1 MASLFQD
8 LRNALRSLRKRPG
21 FAAVIVLT
29 LALGIG
35 VNTAVFTVVNGVL
48 LSPLPYQEPDQL
60 VRLYQASAETT
71 SYESS
76 YVSGMGF
83 LTYREYDEIFEG
95 LAAVYTYRQR
105 GADLTGGDEAQRIV
119 VMPTSAGFFEV
130 LGVPPALG
138 REFTREEE
146 NSDAR
151 LAIISHG
158 LWQRYFNGAADALG
172 GTITLDGT
180 PVTVIGVMPD
190 GFLNPIGGQVDVWM
204 PEHLV
209 AGGRN
214 SWSNFYL
221 SVIGRLRGD
230 VSLEQARER
239 LRTLHAGLIE
249 EFPRAEW
256 VVPSLIPL
264 QQDMVG
270 DRSAMLGVLMGA
282 VGMVLLIACV
292 NVANVFLAHSA
303 GRKKEMAVRAALGA
317 GRRHLIGQ
325 FLSESVMLAALG
337 GFAGFLLAVFGVRL
351 LLAMGPD
358 ALPRIEELGIDRT
371 VLLFTMAASLL
382 TGLLFGSAPA
392 LQFSRP
398 DLERALRESERG
410 QSTSRRH
417 RRLHSA
423 LVVAEV
429 AVALILLVGAGLLIR
444 SFAALQEVELGVR
457 PDNVLTYEVHLPD
470 SAYGEADQRVAFYD
484 DFFDRVRALP
494 GVDVVGSASYLPTE
508 GQYHIWGVRR
518 TDVPEDTEL
527 GDWQLANIRVVDGD
541 FLEVM
546 RIPLLRGRL
555 LQETDRADSP
565 YVILVN
571 QLFADRYI
579 PDRDPLGV
587 PVRAGGEENREI
599 IGIVGD
605 TALTPNGNTEP
616 IVYIP
621 HNQFADDRNWAMI
634 QAVRTGAAPETLA
647 GQIRAELRD
656 VDPDL
661 VLYKVRTMDGVV
673 AAGVSPARFSM
684 TLMGVFAGLA
694 LVLAAV
700 GIYGVLSY
708 AVNQRTHEIGIRM
721 ALGAERSSV
730 RRMVVGQGLLLA
742 FAGILLGLAG
752 AYALSGWLSSLV
764 FEVQVTDP
772 WVFSAVVVILTV
784 VATLAGYLPA
794 RRATAIDPVRA
805 LRNE

>member
-1 MASLFQD
+1 MASLFHD
-8 LRNALRSLRKRPG
+8 LRSALRSLRKRPG
-21 FAAVIVLT
+21 FASVIVLT

-146 NSDAR
+146 DSDAR

-180 PVTVIGVMPD
+180 PLTVIGVMPD
-190 GFLNPIGGQVDVWM
+190 GFLNPIGGQVDAWM

-230 VSLEQARER
+230 VSLEQAR
-239 LRTLHAGLIE
+239 IE

-337 GFAGFLLAVFGVRL
+337 GIAGFLLAVFGVRL

-410 QSTSRRH
+410 QSASRRH

-457 PDNVLTYEVHLPD
+457 PDNVLTY
-470 SAYGEADQRVAFYD
+470 
-484 DFFDRVRALP
+484 
-494 GVDVVGSASYLPTE
+494 
-508 GQYHIWGVRR
+508 
-518 TDVPEDTEL
+518 
-527 GDWQLANIRVVDGD
+527 
-541 FLEVM
+541 
-546 RIPLLRGRL
+546 
-555 LQETDRADSP
+555 
-565 YVILVN
+565 
-571 QLFADRYI
+571 
-579 PDRDPLGV
+579 
-587 PVRAGGEENREI
+587 
-599 IGIVGD
+599 
-605 TALTPNGNTEP
+605 
-616 IVYIP
+616 
-621 HNQFADDRNWAMI
+621 
-634 QAVRTGAAPETLA
+634 
-647 GQIRAELRD
+647 
-656 VDPDL
+656 
-661 VLYKVRTMDGVV
+661 
-673 AAGVSPARFSM
+673 
-684 TLMGVFAGLA
+684 
-694 LVLAAV
+694 
-700 GIYGVLSY
+700 
-708 AVNQRTHEIGIRM
+708 
-721 ALGAERSSV
+721 
-730 RRMVVGQGLLLA
+730 
-742 FAGILLGLAG
+742 
-752 AYALSGWLSSLV
+752 
-764 FEVQVTDP
+764 
-772 WVFSAVVVILTV
+772 
-784 VATLAGYLPA
+784 
-794 RRATAIDPVRA
+794 
-805 LRNE
+805 